1 MLKRTMIILVLL
13 LLSIGAGWFGYTMLS
28 KEKPV
33 QRVYSKAPLTVTI
46 DWELTKPFELQ
57 IYYTIDQNE
66 SFNHKHSIKKK
77 VTLEDTHVEV
87 VIPESKIY
95 KFRID
100 FGSNPEKVVVKNVE
114 IIADQYINFNDWR
127 NYVYRNIEKSKINK
141 DDNTL
146 TVISTHRDPY
156 MFWNIPFVLYK
167 NE

>member
-1 MLKRTMIILVLL
+1 MLKRIAVILVLL
-13 LLSIGAGWFGYTMLS
+13 LLSIGAGWFSYTMLS

-33 QRVYSKAPLTVTI
+33 QRVYPKVPLTVVI
-46 DWELTKPFELQ
+46 DWKIVKPFGLQ
-57 IYYTIDQNE
+57 IFYTTEQNE
-66 SFNHKHSIKKK
+66 NFNSNHSVRKNI
-77 VTLEDTHVEV
+77 TPQDTHVEV

-100 FGSNPEKVVVKNVE
+100 FGSQPEKVVLKNVE
-114 IIADQYINFNDWR
+114 IYADQYINFNDWR
-127 NYVYRNIEKSKINK
+127 NYTYRNIEKSKINK

-146 TVISTHRDPY
+146 TVTSTHRDPY